1 MTCKTINSSIRCNHE
16 NREGDGDGEREQ
28 DQERDNEGYIY
39 EVTPVLHRH
48 RILRA
53 FSFVAT
59 VARDSPL
66 EKPMLAAVVLWVA
79 PRIINAGGIELEH
92 RW

>member
-1 MTCKTINSSIRCNHE
+1 MKTE
-16 NREGDGDGEREQ
+16 KERER
-28 DQERDNEGYIY
+28 EMESESKSESKIKSESEKKEGYIY

-59 VARDSPL
+59 VARDSP
-66 EKPMLAAVVLWVA
+66 P
-79 PRIINAGGIELEH
+79 
-92 RW
+92 